1 MIKVLIVDDSL
12 TEATLLKGI
21 LDTEPDM
28 TVIGHARNGQEAVKM
43 CAELKPDLI
52 TMDVEMPILDG
63 IDATR
68 LIMSQT
74 PIPVVII
81 SSTINNKSLNATFK
95 ALEAGAVSVLPK
107 PENITSEAFAKKRQ
121 SMIETIRS
129 MAEIKVIKRR
139 FNVAKREATPPPVF
153 QPHTTS
159 SVFELVAIGVSIGGP
174 QVLNTVL
181 QKLPANFPI
190 PIVIVQ
196 HMAEGFIKGFAHWLD
211 ENIEMHAKT
220 AGQNEVLKSG
230 TVYFAPDGHH
240 LTVVR
245 NGSRLQSYLV
255 VSPPVSGFRPSATVL
270 LESVAKISGS
280 RAIGGILTG
289 MGNDG
294 AIGLLDLKNRHG
306 TTFIQD
312 EESAVVF
319 GMAGVAQSLGAVG
332 QVVKLDEIAGYLL
345 NLVKK

>member
-21 LDTEPDM
+21 LDTEPDI

-43 CAELKPDLI
+43 CAVLKPDLI

-74 PIPVVII
+74 PIPV
-81 SSTINNKSLNATFK
+81 ATFK

-107 PENITSEAFAKKRQ
+107 PENITSEAFAEKRQ
-121 SMIETIRS
+121 TMIETIRS

-139 FNVAKREATPPPVF
+139 FNVTKREATPPPAF
-153 QPHTTS
+153 QPQTTS

-174 QVLNTVL
+174 QVLNSVF

-211 ENIEMHAKT
+211 ENIAMHAKT

-245 NGSRLQSYLV
+245 DGSRLKSHLML
-255 VSPPVSGFRPSATVL
+255 SPPVSGFRPSATVL
-270 LESVAKISGS
+270 LESVAKVSGS

-294 AIGLLDLKNRHG
+294 AIGLLELKNRHG

-312 EESAVVF
+312 AESAVVF